1 MSQQN
6 IKLGNSFL
14 VQLLWKLILELLQFF
29 FDRLLATAQLT
40 LHEGIP
46 ETGSIDVH
54 LILTINVLLYLCNY
68 VK

>member
-40 LHEGIP
+40 LLEGIP